1 MGQDVDRR
9 TFSRR
14 DRQHYRA
21 KVQRCL
27 DALATMLR
35 ELSFARDEPM
45 TGIEVELNLVGP
57 DLGPSLVGADVLAAI
72 GNPEFQSELGRWNL
86 ELNLPPRPL
95 PGDEWRH
102 LEHQLVDALAVARS
116 KAGDCGSQLAVIGI
130 LPTLEHHHLA
140 VDALS
145 SDERYRVL
153 NEQMLGLRGEPIRLD
168 IAGDDASG
176 RHEVEPEHLVADFDS
191 IAPEAACTSM
201 QLHLQVHPQ
210 SFAGYW
216 NAAQCVAGV
225 QLAVGANSPF
235 LLGSRLWAET
245 RIPLFEQSCDV
256 RTPELRNQGVRPRVW
271 FGERWITSVLD
282 LFAENGRY
290 FPALMP
296 VAQDVDPM
304 EELAAGRVPQLDELR
319 LHNGTIWRWN
329 RPVYDVADGVPHVRV
344 ENRVLPA
351 GPTAVDMVANALFF
365 YGLLRALTDADRPLW
380 TSMSFEAAEENFT
393 TAARARPRRPPV
405 LAGQRLDPAR
415 RARPAQAAAAGR
427 RGTRAVGRGRCG
439 DRPLPVGDRA
449 ALRPAA
455 HRRVVAARH
464 RRGPGGSRGRSPDGA
479 ARHAGPLPGVR
490 GRERTRAR
498 LGRPRLIPAPR
509 LPGPHFAIANVWSVP
524 PRRTGRRS
532 YGRIVPVAAARSPR
546 STGGPVGRRDTDPAS
561 AALGA
566 YPHVRR
572 RGNHVRSTR
581 SAEPRRVRP
590 PPRVTGMRRFR
601 LFGRSPAP
609 ARPAARWPGG
619 PPPLPRMP
627 GCGQPGHPGPPVAW
641 RPGPDAGPA
650 TRAARPVVSGG
661 VMASPVDPPTDPH
674 GFPPLAGRPAI
685 TSPRTPAPLPAEAAA
700 LACAFAVDYLS
711 WDEDDPDRRG
721 RVLLDHLP
729 AAGVHRDRARMVRTG
744 STARRVRPGRADTA
758 RPRWPPRP
766 RRRPR
771 AGHAVPG
778 GGRTSLAGSGRRGAG
793 RHRVPGRGTGPDR
806 PRVAGDAIAVDP
818 RGRPGRAR
826 CRAAAR
832 RGPGERP
839 GAPLRASWRGPAD
852 RAGPTPRRGPGRAE
866 PQERVVTVPVVATGR
881 PG

>member
-95 PGDEWRH
+95 PGDEWRR

-116 KAGDCGSQLAVIGI
+116 KAGDFGSQLAVIGI
-130 LPTLEHHHLA
+130 LPTLEHRHLA

-176 RHEVEPEHLVADFDS
+176 RHEVEPEHLVADFES

-393 TAARARPRRPPV
+393 TAARHGLDGPLYWPGSGWIRPDELVLRKLLPQAAEGLARWGV
-405 LAGQRLDPAR
+405 AGAVTDRYLSVVEQRCAR
-415 RARPAQAAAAGR
+415 RHTGASWQLD
-427 RGTRAVGRGRCG
+427 TV
-439 DRPLPVGDRA
+439 A
-449 ALRPAA
+449 ALE
-455 HRRVVAARH
+455 
-464 RRGPGGSRGRSPDGA
+464 SRGAD
-479 ARHAGPLPGVR
+479 
-490 GRERTRAR
+490 
-498 LGRPRLIPAPR
+498 
-509 LPGPHFAIANVWSVP
+509 
-524 PRRTGRRS
+524 RRTALHGMLARYLES
-532 YGRIVPVAAARSPR
+532 AGSNEPV
-546 STGGPVGRRDTDPAS
+546 
-561 AALGA
+561 
-566 YPHVRR
+566 H
-572 RGNHVRSTR
+572 
-581 SAEPRRVRP
+581 
-590 PPRVTGMRRFR
+590 
-601 LFGRSPAP
+601 
-609 ARPAARWPGG
+609 
-619 PPPLPRMP
+619 
-627 GCGQPGHPGPPVAW
+627 AW
-641 RPGPDAGPA
+641 
-650 TRAARPVVSGG
+650 
-661 VMASPVDPPTDPH
+661 
-674 GFPPLAGRPAI
+674 
-685 TSPRTPAPLPAEAAA
+685 
-700 LACAFAVDYLS
+700 
-711 WDEDDPDRRG
+711 
-721 RVLLDHLP
+721 
-729 AAGVHRDRARMVRTG
+729 
-744 STARRVRPGRADTA
+744 
-758 RPRWPPRP
+758 
-766 RRRPR
+766 
-771 AGHAVPG
+771 AVPG
-778 GGRTSLAGSGRRGAG
+778 
-793 RHRVPGRGTGPDR
+793 
-806 PRVAGDAIAVDP
+806 
-818 RGRPGRAR
+818 
-826 CRAAAR
+826 
-832 RGPGERP
+832 
-839 GAPLRASWRGPAD
+839 
-852 RAGPTPRRGPGRAE
+852 
-866 PQERVVTVPVVATGR
+866 
-881 PG
+881 